1 VAILKT
7 LFNSNRKIMHIET
20 KAIHAGLDIEN
31 DSKAIVP
38 PIHTSNVFELQE
50 EGFKEG
56 DLNYTRYSNPNRLQ
70 LEALLAEL
78 EGGEACA
85 AFSAG
90 VAAATAV
97 FQSLKPG
104 DHVLIP
110 SDVYAGNRSLIEKIM
125 QPWGLEADFI
135 DMTSVE
141 KVKEAL
147 KDDTRLIWIETPS
160 NPMMNITDV
169 EAVCDL
175 AIENKIL
182 TCVDNTWPTPV
193 NQVPLELGADLVL
206 HSTTK
211 YFGGHSDILGGA
223 IIAKEADDFFER
235 IREIQQLG
243 GAVPSPRDCW
253 LLCRSTRTLPYRIRG
268 HNEHAA
274 HLAKFLQNHPKVEKV
289 FYPGLATHAGH
300 EIAKK
305 QMSGFGGMISFLV
318 NGGKEDA
325 LNIVAGSKLIKRAT
339 SLGGVES
346 TWEHRR
352 SSEGEESKTPENLI
366 RISVGLEHP
375 DDLMEDLERALEQG

>member
-1 VAILKT
+1 MRL
-7 LFNSNRKIMHIET
+7 ET
-20 KAIHAGLDIEN
+20 KAIHAGLDVQN
-31 DSKAIVP
+31 NSKAIVP
-38 PIHTSNVFELQE
+38 PIHTSTVFEHSE
-50 EGFKEG
+50 EGFRDG

-90 VAAATAV
+90 VAAAKAI

-104 DHVLIP
+104 DHILIP
-110 SDVYAGNRSLIEKIM
+110 ADVYAGNRSLVEKVM

-135 DMTSVE
+135 DMTSIQNIE
-141 KVKEAL
+141 DAIKET
-147 KDDTRLIWIETPS
+147 TRLIWIETPS
-160 NPMMNITDV
+160 NPMMNITDI
-169 EAVCDL
+169 EAVCEL
-175 AIENKIL
+175 AKEKNIL

-193 NQVPLELGADLVL
+193 NQLPLERGADLVL

-223 IIAKEADDFFER
+223 VIAKSSDGIFER

-253 LLCRSTRTLPYRIRG
+253 LICRSTRTLPYRMRG
-268 HNEHAA
+268 HNEHAS
-274 HLAKFLQNHPKVEKV
+274 HLAKFLQNHPKVENV

-300 EIAKK
+300 GIAQK

-318 NGGKEDA
+318 KGGADEA
-325 LNIVAGSKLIKRAT
+325 LKIVAGSKLIKRAT

-352 SSEGEESKTPENLI
+352 SSEGEGSRTPENLI

-375 DDLMEDLERALEQG
+375 DDLMEDLERALSYGEK